1 MTRPLLRHCAAPIT
15 GAALVAGTLLIAAP
29 AASAA
34 DDPVTTVTSYKAA
47 CQANSII
54 DVTKIQDT
62 SVSVTAPTQVEP
74 GETFTYRIQPG
85 PSSYPNRDSGATTT
99 NVSRLKFDF
108 MIPENS
114 TFVEA
119 AVVGSGTN
127 LDNVPPNVIRVD
139 ETGNPAATGQILRLS
154 GNNEVIGN
162 GPSGSVSTNSE
173 GGIRAP
179 KLQLNLD
186 GSPNAD
192 GDSWFQLPAVDVTVV
207 AGDAGTPIEPKLRT
221 GGIAA
226 NFNALE
232 NFNTFLPRASLFGT
246 QWANTR
252 CVPRD
257 SGSAPLNAGAGP
269 LATINVVA
277 SQVSTTTTLSAP
289 DTAETGTPVTLTA
302 TVAPDDATGSIQ
314 FQDGGVDIGSPV
326 TVEGGTASLDY
337 TFTTTGSHSVAAV
350 FTGTGNFAD
359 STSSAQ
365 VVSVNDPV
373 DVETTLAL
381 TVPQDAETG
390 TLVDLTANVTPSNAE
405 GTVQF
410 KDEGADIGGPVTV
423 AAGTAT
429 LSHAFTTAGAHTITA
444 EFTGAPGFAG
454 STAGA
459 ETVTV
464 TDPVDPVVETTTTVS
479 APANAETGEEV
490 TLTASVAPDHAT
502 GTVQFTD
509 GGEDIGSPVT
519 VSNGVA
525 TLQHT
530 FSAAGAHNIA
540 AVFTGGTGFGDSTAS
555 AQTVTV
561 SDPTPVDA
569 DTTTILSVPGNAK
582 TGEPE
587 RLYATVYDVATAE
600 VVPSVGAVEFF
611 DGGVSIG
618 TAPVDD
624 GLATLTH
631 TFTTE
636 GAHTITATFTGA
648 TGFAGSTA
656 AAKGVEVAVPTPID
670 IDTATVITVPANA
683 TVDSPVELTAQVTGA
698 GDVPVS
704 GTVQFFD
711 GENPI
716 GDAVAVVDG
725 TAVLSHSFTTSD
737 AHVIHAVFSGGQ
749 GVKDSTSDSRTIQV
763 SSGGLGSLSFGS

>member
-29 AASAA
+29 TASAA
-34 DDPVTTVTSYKAA
+34 NDPVTTVTNYKSA
-47 CQANSII
+47 CRANATIN
-54 DVTKIQDT
+54 VTSIQDT
-62 SVSVTAPTQVEP
+62 SVSVTAPTEVEP
-74 GETFTYRIQPG
+74 GETFTFRIQPA
-85 PSSYPNRDSGATTT
+85 PSSYPDTNSGATTT

-108 MIPENS
+108 MIPENV
-114 TFVEA
+114 TFVDA

-139 ETGNPAATGQILRLS
+139 ETGNPSATGQILRLS

-162 GPSGSVSTNSE
+162 GPPGSVSTSSE

-186 GSPNAD
+186 GTPNGN
-192 GDSWFQLPAVDVTVV
+192 GDSWFQLPAVDVTVT

-221 GGIAA
+221 GGNAA
-226 NFNALE
+226 VWNKFE
-232 NFNTFLPRASLFGT
+232 NFNTFLPKAKFWGST

-257 SGSAPLNAGAGP
+257 SENAPLNAGAGP

-277 SQVSTTTTLSAP
+277 PQVSTTTTLSAP
-289 DTAETGTPVTLTA
+289 DTAETGIPVILTA
-302 TVAPDDATGSIQ
+302 TVEPDDATGSVQ
-314 FQDGGVDIGSPV
+314 FQDGGADIGAPV
-326 TVEGGTASLDY
+326 PVSGGTASLEH
-337 TFTTTGSHSVAAV
+337 TFTTAGSHSVTAI
-350 FTGTGNFAD
+350 FTGTGNF
-359 STSSAQ
+359 TGSASAAQ
-365 VVSVNDPV
+365 AVTVS
-373 DVETTLAL
+373 DVQTTLAL
-381 TVPQDAETG
+381 AVPQDAETG
-390 TLVDLTANVTPSNAE
+390 SLVDLTANVTPSNAQ

-410 KDEGADIGGPVTV
+410 KDGGADIGAPVTV
-423 AAGTAT
+423 SAGTAT
-429 LSHAFTTAGAHTITA
+429 LSHAFTTAGAHEITA
-444 EFTGAPGFAG
+444 EFTGAPGFVG
-454 STAGA
+454 SSAGA
-459 ETVTV
+459 QTVTV

-479 APANAETGEEV
+479 VPANAETGAEV

-509 GGEDIGSPVT
+509 GGVDIGSPVM

-530 FSAAGAHNIA
+530 FSTAGSHNISA
-540 AVFTGGTGFGDSTAS
+540 IFMGGEGFTDSTAS

-561 SDPTPVDA
+561 EDA
-569 DTTTILSVPGNAK
+569 ATTTILSVPGNAK

-587 RLYATVYDVATAE
+587 QLYATVYDVATAE
-600 VVPSVGAVEFF
+600 VVPSVGTVEFF
-611 DGGVSIG
+611 DDGISIG
-618 TAPVDD
+618 TAPVDE

-631 TFTTE
+631 TFTTA
-636 GAHTITATFTGA
+636 GAHTITATFSGA
-648 TGFAGSTA
+648 GGIAGSTA
-656 AAKGVEVAVPTPID
+656 AAKGVEVGVPTPVD
-670 IDTATVITVPANA
+670 IETATVVTVPADA
-683 TVDSPVELTAQVTGA
+683 TVDTPVELMAQVTGA

-716 GDAVAVVDG
+716 GDAVEVVDG

-737 AHVIHAVFSGGQ
+737 VHEIHAVFSGGQ
-749 GVKDSTSDSRTIQV
+749 GVKDSTSDPRTIQV